1 MPHEFWGFSLHLV
14 GMDAVSCLVC
24 ALGPLVSDFSLQLL
38 FTLLKMSSTLWP
50 HCPIIALA
58 WQNPTLSQSGAQAHW
73 VCTCAHGKKYHH
85 GVLESS
91 NLSIMNSILDS
102 YNDRP
107 VSFCG
112 CWQARIR
119 RRGDL
124 SSGGH
129 TPGRPTLTSPHRTH
143 FSHPPTFFPST
154 PCLPR
159 LSPAQRLASTTLNEC
174 FFQQWDFSSW
184 LTWWKLYELTL
195 WEKRTKWSQCVCV
208 SVCVCMWMFVGAEVA
223 AATKSCWKLYYKL
236 RDIRSNKSLMC
247 LPQGSRKQVWLS
259 GRIGHTHNSSANG
272 QGPCSP

>member
-1 MPHEFWGFSLHLV
+1 MASLKWGGWEGSKGLGGGGVGAVQWLGWPWQVVSELEVETQQEQGHGRKEGETKHLTEMPDCGKEHREGKS
-14 GMDAVSCLVC
+14 A
-24 ALGPLVSDFSLQLL
+24 
-38 FTLLKMSSTLWP
+38 LLK
-50 HCPIIALA
+50 
-58 WQNPTLSQSGAQAHW
+58 LSH
-73 VCTCAHGKKYHH
+73 HH

>member
-1 MPHEFWGFSLHLV
+1 MSSGWDDHGRLYQSWRQKPSKSRDV
-14 GMDAVSCLVC
+14 GGRKEKASTYRDA
-24 ALGPLVSDFSLQLL
+24 GLQHREG
-38 FTLLKMSSTLWP
+38 TWALLKPS
-50 HCPIIALA
+50 
-58 WQNPTLSQSGAQAHW
+58 
-73 VCTCAHGKKYHH
+73 HH
-85 GVLESS
+85 HEVLGSS
-91 NLSIMNSILDS
+91 NLCIMNSILHS

-124 SSGGH
+124 SSRGH
-129 TPGRPTLTSPHRTH
+129 TPGRPALTSPHRTH

-159 LSPAQRLASTTLNEC
+159 LSPAQQLASTTLNEC

-208 SVCVCMWMFVGAEVA
+208 CLCVCVCE
-223 AATKSCWKLYYKL
+223 
-236 RDIRSNKSLMC
+236 C
-247 LPQGSRKQVWLS
+247 L
-259 GRIGHTHNSSANG
+259 
-272 QGPCSP
+272 